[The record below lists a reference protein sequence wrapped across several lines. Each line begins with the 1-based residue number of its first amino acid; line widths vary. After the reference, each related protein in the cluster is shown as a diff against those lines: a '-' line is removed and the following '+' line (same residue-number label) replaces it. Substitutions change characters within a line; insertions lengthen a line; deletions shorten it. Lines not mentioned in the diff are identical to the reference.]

1 MKSLPRDLAR
11 INLDGREA
19 TVVFELEAQGG
30 EFEVKLEALGFEIA
44 TPGPYYGLS
53 ATPCRSVPRRDVYT
67 RPLPARAPCKT
78 PGTSRGV
85 IAGGGARQVASRRV
99 LSCTY
104 GHLMVITA
112 ISFFR
117 RRRSNPGPLLVRQM
131 PARVD

>member
-44 TPGPYYGLS
+44 TTRALLR
-53 ATPCRSVPRRDVYT
+53 ALRHPCRSVPRRDVYT

-78 PGTSRGV
+78 PARAEELSQEEAHGKSRV
-85 IAGGGARQVASRRV
+85 AGSYRV
-99 LSCTY
+99 P
-104 GHLMVITA
+104 TA
-112 ISFFR
+112 I
-117 RRRSNPGPLLVRQM
+117 
-131 PARVD
+131 